1 MSTTL
6 PLITAGPIFL
16 KDVPLMVE
24 ASNNFLRC
32 STEVNLSEAG
42 VGLICALPNNANV
55 SKRQKLSIF
64 LIVVLIICIFK

>member
-1 MSTTL
+1 MTL
-6 PLITAGPIFL
+6 GPIFL
-16 KDVPLMVE
+16 KDVPLIVE

-32 STEVNLSEAG
+32 SIEDNLSEAG
-42 VGLICALPNNANV
+42 VGLICALPNKANV